1 MLEQPT
7 TWERFALRAVIP
19 KEPNNVAFTSP
30 SGTSTVTRLE
40 TTEPCLDCTCQKGVL
55 VCYLR
60 VCTTVGTPA
69 PGCFTTKEAGQCC
82 PSVFCSASPFVSNE
96 ASADVRYVAETTS
109 SNGVNAPV
117 RKPLYDDEHGNSFED
132 ALQGG
137 GRDSI
142 MFVSSTPIPFEL
154 HHSFDFQNLDTTSGA
169 CLDEASLYA
178 EGSAMLS
185 FQLLAITATAF
196 AAQSVASSPSATWRW
211 RTASRSSTSQ
221 YDCCPTSYACTK
233 RPNATTP
240 LPPPSTP
247 AAATASTSTS
257 TPTTTSTS
265 TTTTTTEGP
274 VVIPIHED
282 AIIRSSIPTQPPVI
296 SSITGAYPRR
306 VNTDTRDTMEDNC
319 FVDAHLYFN
328 GEVINNGNLCEVC
341 RCYYGRELCKQES
354 CPLPP
359 SRACISEAAPG
370 FCCPK
375 YTCRCNIYGR
385 LYVVNEVVRE
395 LSSEC
400 KTCTC
405 TAFGVQ
411 CSETC

>member
-1 MLEQPT
+1 MSQQFLSRETAEHSEEPEFHSTFRIVPFLE
-7 TWERFALRAVIP
+7 
-19 KEPNNVAFTSP
+19 
-30 SGTSTVTRLE
+30 
-40 TTEPCLDCTCQKGVL
+40 
-55 VCYLR
+55 
-60 VCTTVGTPA
+60 
-69 PGCFTTKEAGQCC
+69 
-82 PSVFCSASPFVSNE
+82 
-96 ASADVRYVAETTS
+96 
-109 SNGVNAPV
+109 
-117 RKPLYDDEHGNSFED
+117 
-132 ALQGG
+132 
-137 GRDSI
+137 
-142 MFVSSTPIPFEL
+142 
-154 HHSFDFQNLDTTSGA
+154 
-169 CLDEASLYA
+169 
-178 EGSAMLS
+178 
-185 FQLLAITATAF
+185 
-196 AAQSVASSPSATWRW
+196 
-211 RTASRSSTSQ
+211 
-221 YDCCPTSYACTK
+221 
-233 RPNATTP
+233 
-240 LPPPSTP
+240 
-247 AAATASTSTS
+247 
-257 TPTTTSTS
+257 
-265 TTTTTTEGP
+265 
-274 VVIPIHED
+274 ED

-375 YTCRCNIYGR
+375 YTCRPEDIYFPPDPDTTPSPDNPVQQYASNVWWARNPTRQASFAGAHGTAKKSGNASPKSMSSWPATSSFFLKNSPTLKPHMLQRHPVPQEPRDRFIHLYSTEESDIDEETTPRPPLTTMTTATMEPPPSTFESPSSCNIYGR

>member
-1 MLEQPT
+1 MVTMSRCHPRLLPAD
-7 TWERFALRAVIP
+7 RNAVQRVVR
-19 KEPNNVAFTSP
+19 KDTSP
-30 SGTSTVTRLE
+30 STSRTLSTTAIATGLEARTPSKPSGHGLDTNTKHGSTEGGPKVFVAGTITTTTTGYSAVVTSTT
-40 TTEPCLDCTCQKGVL
+40 
-55 VCYLR
+55 
-60 VCTTVGTPA
+60 
-69 PGCFTTKEAGQCC
+69 
-82 PSVFCSASPFVSNE
+82 ASPFVSNE

-274 VVIPIHED
+274 VVIPIHAAASPKYHNVEED
-282 AIIRSSIPTQPPVI
+282 DAAVSV
-296 SSITGAYPRR
+296 YPEHQMNRGVTER
-306 VNTDTRDTMEDNC
+306 HNMP
-319 FVDAHLYFN
+319 LQ
-328 GEVINNGNLCEVC
+328 GS
-341 RCYYGRELCKQES
+341 GREGIETS
-354 CPLPP
+354 
-359 SRACISEAAPG
+359 SRKSLQGNATLRRQGQI
-370 FCCPK
+370 
-375 YTCRCNIYGR
+375 TR
-385 LYVVNEVVRE
+385 
-395 LSSEC
+395 
-400 KTCTC
+400 
-405 TAFGVQ
+405 
-411 CSETC
+411 